1 MIGGGAGQQERLGIE
16 GGCSSSWDDV
26 KLSPLTC
33 MSLAMGLA
41 FERGIGFGFCFCFC
55 IGPSRV
61 RSGRDRFSRRCPNA
75 GVSIGVLSGPVWLPD
90 AGGCKSSASEQAKL
104 GAEEPRG
111 YVQRVWQ
118 FLAPILRAV

>member
-41 FERGIGFGFCFCFC
+41 FERGIGFGFVFVSAAFAAFSCNYMYGIF
-55 IGPSRV
+55 
-61 RSGRDRFSRRCPNA
+61 SGFDFPDLLLLLGTCRMCS
-75 GVSIGVLSGPVWLPD
+75 VL
-90 AGGCKSSASEQAKL
+90 
-104 GAEEPRG
+104 
-111 YVQRVWQ
+111 
-118 FLAPILRAV
+118 